1 MSLVDILI
9 RMRQR
14 TYPAPFR
21 ICAPKSSEW
30 KQALVRSLS
39 LEFAGIQEPPTP
51 APGEPPKAIPDKLAV
66 ALCNNHFWIGCQIR
80 QLESEGIN
88 SAETRNVKRCLDDL
102 KSNLERND
110 IRCIDVTG
118 QAYDEGRLDF
128 EAFGEPE
135 VRSGLAYRTIIQ
147 CESPVVMSGRRL
159 LQKGRGT
166 IAKPQ

>member
-9 RMRQR
+9 RVCQR
-14 TYPAPFR
+14 TYPVPFR

-39 LEFAGIQEPPTP
+39 LASACIQKPPTS
-51 APGEPPKAIPDKLAV
+51 APGEPPKTIPDKLAI

-80 QLESEGIN
+80 QMEREGIQ
-88 SAETRNVKRCLDDL
+88 SAETRNVKRYLDDL
-102 KSNLERND
+102 QSTLEKND

-128 EAFGEPE
+128 RAFGEPE
-135 VRSGLAYRTIIQ
+135 VRPGLAYRTIIQ

-159 LQKGRGT
+159 LQQGRGT